1 MKSCVCWWGSDHHCS
16 GWSGTTMCPKQKHT
30 LLLGLSEYQLTEKVS
45 ILWFQTLV
53 QKKSNKSHYLLK
65 FGVNKIF
72 LKEIDSFIL
81 QGHIKFI
88 ITDKDIYND
97 ICITVIILHNIT
109 TFTVFLNNY
118 LGQHKRLRSKI

>member
-1 MKSCVCWWGSDHHCS
+1 M
-16 GWSGTTMCPKQKHT
+16 
-30 LLLGLSEYQLTEKVS
+30 VS
-45 ILWFQTLV
+45 KRLV
-53 QKKSNKSHYLLK
+53 QKNPTSHTTFLK

-72 LKEIDSFIL
+72 LKEIDTFIL

-109 TFTVFLNNY
+109 TFTILN
-118 LGQHKRLRSKI
+118 IMVA